1 MMEHVS
7 GGLRRE
13 LGRLGPPGS
22 LAPVVEAW
30 TAAVGE
36 QIAAHAWPARI
47 TRDGTLVVY
56 ARDSVWAFE
65 LTQQATEIR
74 ARLRQDAVAAVKFV
88 PGPLPEAGPEPPSE
102 SSPEV
107 PQPGPA
113 ELSAAATLAAGIA
126 DEKLR
131 ESVAKAAALS
141 LARAAAD
148 RTF

>member
-1 MMEHVS
+1 MERLSTEV
-7 GGLRRE
+7 
-13 LGRLGPPGS
+13 GRALEQLGPGGS
-22 LAPVVEAW
+22 IGRVVEAW
-30 TAAVGE
+30 PAAVGA
-36 QIAAHAWPARI
+36 QLAAHAWPARI

-56 ARDSVWAFE
+56 ARDSIWAFE

-74 ARLRQDAVAAVKFV
+74 ARLGEDAIAAVKFV
-88 PGPLPEAGPEPPSE
+88 PGPLPEAGPKPPPE
-102 SSPEV
+102 SSREV

-113 ELSAAATLAAGIA
+113 ELSAAATLAADIA

-131 ESVAKAAALS
+131 ERVSKAAALS

>member
-1 MMEHVS
+1 MEHVA
-7 GGLRRE
+7 GELRRE

-22 LAPVVEAW
+22 IAPVVEAW

-47 TRDGTLVVY
+47 TRDGTLIAY
-56 ARDSVWAFE
+56 ARDSIWAFE

-74 ARLRQDAVAAVKFV
+74 ARLGEDAIAAVKFV

-102 SSPEV
+102 SSREV
-107 PQPGPA
+107 PRPGPA
-113 ELSAAATLAAGIA
+113 ELSAAATLAADIA

-131 ESVAKAAALS
+131 ERVSKAAALS